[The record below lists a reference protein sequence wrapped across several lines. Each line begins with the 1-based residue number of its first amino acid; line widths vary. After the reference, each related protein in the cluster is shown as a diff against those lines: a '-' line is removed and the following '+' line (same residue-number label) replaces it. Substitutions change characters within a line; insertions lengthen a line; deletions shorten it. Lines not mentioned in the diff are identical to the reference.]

1 MSATADIENTIAA
14 LGNDLHR
21 IDAKGLVDHWIN
33 QLDGG
38 SDKLIGNVVKE
49 LKNLRNLLGSSDT
62 TTGTIANSLQLLSE
76 FCAKAAIGRHGL
88 EIDALRHL
96 NQKLASAA
104 GQIRAGF

>member
-21 IDAKGLVDHWIN
+21 IDAKGLIDHWIN

-38 SDKLIGNVVKE
+38 SDKLMGSIVGE
-49 LKNLRNLLGSSDT
+49 LKSLRRLLGSSDAT
-62 TTGTIANSLQLLSE
+62 TATVANSLQLLSAL
-76 FCAKAAIGRHGL
+76 CAKAAVGRHGL
-88 EIDALRHL
+88 DIDALRHL